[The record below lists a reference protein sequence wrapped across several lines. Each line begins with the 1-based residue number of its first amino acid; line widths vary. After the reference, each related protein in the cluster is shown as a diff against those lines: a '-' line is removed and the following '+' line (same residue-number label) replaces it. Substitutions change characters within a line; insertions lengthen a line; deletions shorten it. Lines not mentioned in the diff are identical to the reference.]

1 MNPAELFRQESNTV
15 QLAPGDFLFRE
26 GEVSDAFARAL
37 AERARNGVK
46 VHFLQDALGC
56 DAVHGADGWHRRR

>member
-26 GEVSDAFARAL
+26 GEKGERCTSYWKAKSIFSLVILCSRLRVQVRFLARW
-37 AERARNGVK
+37 R
-46 VHFLQDALGC
+46 
-56 DAVHGADGWHRRR
+56 